1 MEDGKT
7 VILHS
12 KKKLKMTYLH
22 VHEDVRF
29 HNWLVGSCTDCHGDQ
44 HSSWGD
50 MSQLHAPEIADLDGW
65 DDIAVDDD
73 DRDGDGVVHDDCNAD
88 GGVVHDG
95 HVEVLSRKQRY
106 DFLV

>member
-1 MEDGKT
+1 